1 MARESI
7 GLRVARWRDIA
18 GMTQQQ
24 LADRVAEQLGRE
36 HFSQAYISMIENGR
50 RAVDRRPLLL
60 ALAHSLGVAVTDLTG
75 QPYPPT
81 ARVDLDSYMVVPAIR
96 SALDEPDDPI
106 TPRPVHQ
113 LAYAA
118 DRAMAARMECDFP
131 GLGAHLPGLLTDSRL
146 LWDAGDAE
154 AGRLLVQAAV
164 TGSLML
170 KPAGWIDLAVRLA
183 ELADRVAAQLGDPVC
198 VAAARFALAQ
208 CALAGGNRR
217 RSLLIATTAADTLD
231 GAGRS
236 RSGLLNDAVAW
247 MGMLHL
253 HAALTAAS
261 LHHADDAEA
270 HLTEAAAHA
279 AQVDGD
285 PWRMEFTAANVDT
298 WRVGVAL
305 ENGEP
310 ERAPEL
316 ARRVNPRDLHTKQRR
331 ARLYLDTGRGMFIA
345 GEPDRAVTALLLADD
360 AAPGDL
366 RNRPSAVE
374 IVAHMVRAAPVR
386 GGSEALRD
394 LAVRV
399 GVDPMSPEPVA

>member
-7 GLRVARWRDIA
+7 GLRVARWRDTA
-18 GMTQQQ
+18 GLTQQQ
-24 LADRVAEQLGRE
+24 LADRVATHLGRE
-36 HFSQAYISMIENGR
+36 RVSQAYISMIENGR
-50 RAVDRRPLLL
+50 RAVDRRHLLL
-60 ALAHSLGVAVTDLTG
+60 ALSRGLGVAVTDLTG

-81 ARVDLDSYMVVPAIR
+81 ARIDLDSYMVVPAIR
-96 SALDEPDDPI
+96 EALDEPDEPI
-106 TPRPVHQ
+106 APRPLHQ

-131 GLGAHLPGLLTDSRL
+131 GLGAHLPGLLTESRL

-183 ELADRVAAQLGDPVC
+183 ELADRVADQLGDPVC

-217 RSLLIATTAADTLD
+217 RSLLLATSAADALD

-236 RSGLLNDAVAW
+236 RSGLLNDAMAW
-247 MGMLHL
+247 VGMLHL

-261 LHHADDAEA
+261 LHLADEAEA
-270 HLTEAAAHA
+270 HLAEAAAQA

-285 PWRMEFTAANVDT
+285 PWRMEFTTANVDT

-316 ARRVNPRDLHTKQRR
+316 ARRVNPGDLRTKQRR
-331 ARLYLDTGRGMFIA
+331 ARLFLDTGRGLFIA
-345 GEPDRAVTALLLADD
+345 GEPDRSVAALLAADD

-374 IVAHMVRAAPVR
+374 IVAQMVRDAPVR
-386 GGSEALRD
+386 GGSEELRD

-399 GVDPMSPEPVA
+399 GVDPSAPELVA